1 MFSFGLLPAASRTA
15 GPPSAL
21 AGVVAMRRGL
31 DVPTAFARA
40 SEEAH
45 GGRSIAVD
53 LAALTD
59 RLAAMGG
66 LAETQLASAIDALAN
81 RDTEGAERVVAG
93 DEAIDTIETEING
106 RAMRLLTLHA
116 PVAADLREIVAALK
130 ISANI
135 ERIGDYAANVAK
147 RSVIVNGLPPVLA
160 SGGVIELGRL
170 VRQYVQKAFD
180 AYAER
185 NIAKAEAVWRGDAD
199 IDALHTSVFQDLLS
213 DMLMESDHVIACT
226 HLMFAIKNLERIG
239 DHATNIAE
247 TIQFLVMGT
256 TSAERR
262 PKRAAM
268 PDPGGRVIPA
278 DKLMNRLGGDS

>member
-1 MFSFGLLPAASRTA
+1 MTHGIEEFPNLFP
-15 GPPSAL
+15 
-21 AGVVAMRRGL
+21 
-31 DVPTAFARA
+31 RA
-40 SEEAH
+40 TEDAH
-45 GGRSIAVD
+45 GGRSIAAE
-53 LAALTD
+53 LAALSD

-66 LAETQLASAIDALAN
+66 LAETQLAAAIEALAT
-81 RDTEGAERVVAG
+81 RDTESAERVVAG
-93 DEAIDTIETEING
+93 DAAIDEIETEINA

-130 ISANI
+130 ISANV

-147 RSVIVNGLPPVLA
+147 RSVIVNGLPPVPA
-160 SGGVIELGRL
+160 AGGVIELGRL

-185 NIAKAEAVWRGDAD
+185 NIAKAEAVWRGDVD

-247 TIQFLVMGT
+247 TIQFLVMG
-256 TSAERR
+256 APAGERR
-262 PKRAAM
+262 PKRASM
-268 PDPGGRVIPA
+268 PDPGGRDLSKPA
-278 DKLMNRLGGDS
+278 QTDNLMNRLGGRP

>member
-1 MFSFGLLPAASRTA
+1 MDFPNLAAPART
-15 GPPSAL
+15 S
-21 AGVVAMRRGL
+21 
-31 DVPTAFARA
+31 D
-40 SEEAH
+40 EAH
-45 GGRSIAVD
+45 GGRSTIAAA

-66 LAETQLASAIDALAN
+66 LAETQLTAAIEGLAI
-81 RDTEGAERVVAG
+81 RDTEGADRVVAG
-93 DEAIDTIETEING
+93 DEAIDAIETEING
-106 RAMRLLTLHA
+106 HAMRLLTRHA

-135 ERIGDYAANVAK
+135 ERIGDYAANIAK
-147 RSVIVNGLPPVLA
+147 RGMIVNGLPPVPA
-160 SGGVIELGRL
+160 AGGVIELGRL

-185 NIAKAEAVWRGDAD
+185 SIAKAEAVWRGDAD

-256 TSAERR
+256 AIAERR

-268 PDPGGRVIPA
+268 SDPAAAAAWTP
-278 DKLMNRLGGDS
+278 KPMNL

>member
-1 MFSFGLLPAASRTA
+1 MQFPQPVL
-15 GPPSAL
+15 
-21 AGVVAMRRGL
+21 
-31 DVPTAFARA
+31 RA
-40 SEEAH
+40 VEEAH
-45 GGRSIAVD
+45 GGRSSIAAD

-59 RLAAMGG
+59 RLAVMGG
-66 LAETQLASAIDALAN
+66 LAETQLAAAIEALAT
-81 RDTEGAERVVAG
+81 RDTEAAERVVAG
-93 DEAIDTIETEING
+93 DEVIDEIETEING

-130 ISANI
+130 ISANV

-256 TSAERR
+256 PAGERR
-262 PKRAAM
+262 PKRAVM
-268 PDPGGRVIPA
+268 SSPGPNLGPDPNGCDLSKFA
-278 DKLMNRLGGDS
+278 QTDKLMNRLGGKS

>member
-1 MFSFGLLPAASRTA
+1 
-15 GPPSAL
+15 
-21 AGVVAMRRGL
+21 MRRAL
-31 DVPTAFARA
+31 EFPDMYAPARA
-40 SEEAH
+40 AEDVH
-45 GGRSIAVD
+45 GSRSIAHE

-59 RLAAMGG
+59 RLAVMGG
-66 LAETQLASAIDALAN
+66 LAENQLAAAIEALAT

-93 DEAIDTIETEING
+93 DQVIDDIETEINA

-116 PVAADLREIVAALK
+116 PVAAELREIVAALK
-130 ISANI
+130 ISANV

-170 VRQYVQKAFD
+170 VKQYVQKAFD

-185 NIAKAEAVWRGDAD
+185 NMSKAESVWRGDAD

-256 TSAERR
+256 HIAERR

-268 PDPGGRVIPA
+268 PDPGGRDVT
-278 DKLMNRLGGDS
+278 KLNHNDPLLNRLGGDT

>member
-1 MFSFGLLPAASRTA
+1 MEFPS
-15 GPPSAL
+15 PSAL
-21 AGVVAMRRGL
+21 L
-31 DVPTAFARA
+31 RA

-45 GGRSIAVD
+45 GGRSSIAAD

-66 LAETQLASAIDALAN
+66 LAETQLSAAIDALAT
-81 RDTEGAERVVAG
+81 RDTEGAEKVVAG

-160 SGGVIELGRL
+160 AGGVIELGRL

-185 NIAKAEAVWRGDAD
+185 SIAKAEAVWRGDAD

-256 TSAERR
+256 TIAERR

-268 PDPGGRVIPA
+268 PDPGGRVA
-278 DKLMNRLGGDS
+278 KGSKTDNFMDRLGGDT